1 VKSSWRGFT
10 LVEVVVAL
18 GIAVMLNLLLLRVTV
33 PALRVLALQTARE
46 GSRSAMDL
54 LVDRL
59 RIDVDSAWAIF
70 TPPADALGHSN
81 DDGHE
86 VAFFMRDGSGRA
98 YFWSYTYD
106 RESQTVTRYLYRSIG
121 APPTADER
129 YTGLTQFTSHTY
141 PVTALQDPKTAV
153 YSPLYDGAHLTA
165 AAVTFFGAAHAEVAG
180 GNAITLVQMR
190 APALARDLALVTRTA
205 PTGFTI
211 VLEYTPAP

>member
-1 VKSSWRGFT
+1 MRSSWRGFT
-10 LVEVVVAL
+10 LVEVLVAL
-18 GIAVMLNLLLLRVTV
+18 GIAVMLNVLLLRVTV
-33 PALRVLALQTARE
+33 PALRVLALQTTRDR
-46 GSRSAMDL
+46 SRSAMDL
-54 LVDRL
+54 LADRL
-59 RIDVDSAWAIF
+59 RIDEDSAWAIF
-70 TPPADALGHSN
+70 TPPTDVLGRRN
-81 DDGHE
+81 EDGHE
-86 VAFFMRDGSGRA
+86 IAFFMRDGSQRA

-121 APPTADER
+121 AQPTADEQ
-129 YTGLTQFTSHTY
+129 YAGIAQFAARTY

-165 AAVTFFGAAHAEVAG
+165 ATVTFFGAAHPEVAG

-190 APALARDLALVTRTA
+190 APGLARDVALVTQTA